1 EKTQIEMRS
10 RSLVV
15 GASGTGKTNYLT
27 NYLYQAPNTFGRVI
41 IVSKGIEEPLY
52 EFLKAELKG
61 SIVFYS
67 LDQLPTVVEFDEKRE
82 GDLET
87 LIVFDDLVNDLK
99 KDTKVKDYF
108 IAGRKCGLT
117 MIFLTQSYFKVSTTI
132 RAQLSYLMLLKVSSD
147 QDLKRVLRDYSLGIS
162 PEKLADMHQ
171 EATNENFSFLK
182 ID

>member
-1 EKTQIEMRS
+1 MINFYENPKVKKFIVEIKNPSLEKTQIEMRS

-27 NYLYQAPNTFGRVI
+27 NYIYKAQNTFGKVI

-67 LDQLPTVVEFDEKRE
+67 LDQLPTVVEFNEKRE

-99 KDTKVKDYF
+99 KDTK
-108 IAGRKCGLT
+108 
-117 MIFLTQSYFKVSTTI
+117 
-132 RAQLSYLMLLKVSSD
+132 
-147 QDLKRVLRDYSLGIS
+147 
-162 PEKLADMHQ
+162 
-171 EATNENFSFLK
+171 
-182 ID
+182 